1 MKVDNEVLAVLDRAH
16 TDGNS
21 LFLVGQLDRRLYERT
36 NKVLEAAGG
45 KWNRKAKAHIF
56 DGGAADAMEQIILT
70 SEITVPQDFGFFP
83 TPAPVVERLIELA
96 DIAPGM
102 TALEPSAGTGN
113 IVAGLHAAGAVVD
126 AIELLDKNIAALK
139 TQGLATLIGIGDF
152 LETPAQP
159 IYDRV
164 VMNPPFERQADIKHV
179 LHALRFLKPDGL
191 LVSVMASSVTFR
203 DNKLTTDFRALIRER
218 GGEIEGLPEGSFKS
232 SGTGVNTVIVT
243 IPAGGVQ

>member
-70 SEITVPQDFGFFP
+70 GEITVPQDFGFFP

-96 DIAPGM
+96 DITPGM

-139 TQGLATLIGIGDF
+139 SQGLATLIGTGDF

-159 IYDRV
+159 LYDRV

-179 LHALRFLKPDGL
+179 AHALRFIKPGGL
-191 LVSVMASSVTFR
+191 LVSVMSASVTFR
-203 DNKLTTDFRALIRER
+203 DNKLTADFRALIRER
-218 GGEIEGLPEGSFKS
+218 GGDIEALPEGSFKS

-243 IPAGGVQ
+243 IPGVEG

>member
-1 MKVDNEVLAVLDRAH
+1 MRVDNEILSVLDNAEKE
-16 TDGNS
+16 GNA
-21 LFLVGQLDRRLYERT
+21 LRLVGQLDRNLYT
-36 NKVLEAAGG
+36 KANKVLEAAGG

-56 DGGAADAMEQIILT
+56 DGDAADAMEQIILT
-70 SEITVPQDFGFFP
+70 GEVTVPQDFGFFP

-96 DIAPGM
+96 DISAGM
-102 TALEPSAGTGN
+102 TVLEPSAGTGN

-126 AIELLDKNIAALK
+126 AIELLEKNIEALK
-139 TQGLATLIGIGDF
+139 TQGLATLIDIGDF

-243 IPAGGVQ
+243 IPAGGA

>member
-70 SEITVPQDFGFFP
+70 GEITVPQDFGFFP

-139 TQGLATLIGIGDF
+139 TQGLATLIGTGDF
-152 LETPAQP
+152 LETPVQP
-159 IYDRV
+159 LYDRV

-179 LHALRFLKPDGL
+179 AHALRFLKPDGL
-191 LVSVMASSVTFR
+191 LVSVMSASVTFR
-203 DNKLTTDFRALIRER
+203 DNKLTADFRALIRER
-218 GGEIEGLPEGSFKS
+218 GGDIEALPEGSFKS

-243 IPAGGVQ
+243 IPGVE